1 MNTIAQEIFATGKV
15 FDSSGKEYTI
25 HSHTRQDQCEF
36 LVGIITEIKASRCL
50 EVGLAYGLSALHI
63 CEAIEECENAVYY
76 SIDIN
81 EGGWGGVGL
90 KNLIDAGYG
99 SFVKF
104 NHGYSHEILPKLCSD
119 NVELDFAYVDTSK
132 VFDVV
137 LTDAYYINQMLK
149 VGGVIVLDDCNTP
162 GINRLIRYLS
172 KMPCYEV
179 YKLHNPTTCSFTRNL
194 ASKITRAVPYS
205 EKIFADKIRFTD
217 TDLGVNSNCVALR
230 KISED
235 ERNWDWYKPF

>member
-1 MNTIAQEIFATGKV
+1 
-15 FDSSGKEYTI
+15 
-25 HSHTRQDQCEF
+25 
-36 LVGIITEIKASRCL
+36 
-50 EVGLAYGLSALHI
+50 
-63 CEAIEECENAVYY
+63 
-76 SIDIN
+76 
-81 EGGWGGVGL
+81 
-90 KNLIDAGYG
+90 
-99 SFVKF
+99 
-104 NHGYSHEILPKLCSD
+104 
-119 NVELDFAYVDTSK
+119 
-132 VFDVV
+132 
-137 LTDAYYINQMLK
+137 
-149 VGGVIVLDDCNTP
+149 VLDDCNTP